1 MVSGQSLLMST
12 FDVKLRLVLVHRM
25 VRASKRSWKYP
36 FTCKYQTRDNMY
48 VLEEMEEEKRE
59 GREGGVSPPRE
70 EKVRRPK
77 MDIWK

>member
-1 MVSGQSLLMST
+1 MGHGLFCGGL
-12 FDVKLRLVLVHRM
+12 
-25 VRASKRSWKYP
+25 
-36 FTCKYQTRDNMY
+36 CKYQTRDNMY